1 MPRRFGEGY
10 PVASILRVKVIYILD
25 SHILIEWGWAVLQNV
40 DVAVVGHLSIDRIL
54 LPSRTT
60 PFTVLGGA
68 ATYTSLAARRLDATA
83 SVISK
88 VGGNFPEAYLWWLR
102 QEGVDLSGV
111 IKKVDE
117 PSTSFELGYS
127 ADLSERTLNLK
138 GKGAPIELADL
149 PEYLKAKS
157 FHVAPIAN
165 DVSFEVI
172 ERLKQCS
179 NVLSL
184 DPQGLLRNFDETGKV
199 TENASVDKRILSL
212 INIYKSSQPEII
224 ALTGQASL
232 KAAIK
237 AVHDFGVGTVIV
249 TLGAKGSVLSVEGA
263 QFNIAACPS
272 QVLVDPTGAGDVFIG
287 GFLTEYLRQKESIW
301 CACVGSAAAS
311 FVVEGIG
318 PTYLGKKE
326 EIYQRAK
333 VLYEKELKQ

>member
-1 MPRRFGEGY
+1 M
-10 PVASILRVKVIYILD
+10 
-25 SHILIEWGWAVLQNV
+25 LQNV
-40 DVAVVGHLSIDRIL
+40 DVLVVGHLSIDRIL
-54 LPSRTT
+54 LPSRTA

-68 ATYTSLAARRLDATA
+68 AAYTSIAAKRLDATA

-88 VGGNFPEAYLWWLR
+88 VGGNFPEAYLWWLK
-102 QEGVDLSGV
+102 QEGIDLSGV
-111 IKKVDE
+111 MKNADQ
-117 PSTSFELGYS
+117 PSTSFELNYNK
-127 ADLSERTLNLK
+127 DLSERTLTLK
-138 GKGAPIELADL
+138 AKGAPIELNDL

-157 FHVAPIAN
+157 VHIAPIAN
-165 DVSFEVI
+165 EVSFEVI
-172 ERLKQCS
+172 QRLKQCS

-184 DPQGLLRNFDETGKV
+184 DPQGLLRSFDEAGKV
-199 TENASVDKRILSL
+199 SENTSVDKRILSL
-212 INIYKSSQPEII
+212 INIYKSSQAEIL
-224 ALTGQASL
+224 ALTGQTEL

-249 TLGAKGSVLSVEGA
+249 TLGAKGAVLSVEGA

-311 FVVEGIG
+311 LVVEGLG
-318 PTYLGKKE
+318 PTYFGKKE

>member
-1 MPRRFGEGY
+1 
-10 PVASILRVKVIYILD
+10 
-25 SHILIEWGWAVLQNV
+25 VLQNV
-40 DVAVVGHLSIDRIL
+40 DVLVIGHLSIDRIL
-54 LPSRTT
+54 LPSRTA

-68 ATYTSLAARRLDATA
+68 AAYTSLSAKRLDATA

-102 QEGVDLSGV
+102 QEGIDLSGV
-111 IKKVDE
+111 VKKADQ
-117 PSTSFELGYS
+117 PSTSFELVYS
-127 ADLSERTLNLK
+127 SDLSERKLNLK
-138 GKGAPIELADL
+138 GKGPPIELTDL

-157 FHVAPIAN
+157 VHIAPIAN
-165 DVSFEVI
+165 EVSFEVI

-184 DPQGLLRNFDETGKV
+184 DPQGLLRSFDEAGNV

-212 INIYKSSQPEII
+212 INIYKSSQTEIL
-224 ALTGQASL
+224 ALTGQSDL

-249 TLGAKGSVLSVEGA
+249 TLGTKGSVLSIEGA
-263 QFNIAACPS
+263 QFNISACPS

-287 GFLTEYLRQKESIW
+287 GFLTEYLRQKELIW

-318 PTYLGKKE
+318 PTYFGKKE
-326 EIYQRAK
+326 EIYERAK

>member
-1 MPRRFGEGY
+1 M
-10 PVASILRVKVIYILD
+10 
-25 SHILIEWGWAVLQNV
+25 LQNV
-40 DVAVVGHLSIDRIL
+40 DVAVVGHLCIDTIL
-54 LPSRTT
+54 LPSRTA
-60 PFTVLGGA
+60 PFTILGGA
-68 ATYTSLAARRLDATA
+68 ATYTSLSAKRLDATT

-102 QEGVDLSGV
+102 QEGIDLSAV
-111 IKKVDE
+111 IKKTDE
-117 PSTSFELGYS
+117 SSTSFELAYTK
-127 ADLSERTLNLK
+127 DLSERTLSLK

-157 FHVAPIAN
+157 VHVAPIAN
-165 DVSFEVI
+165 EVSFEVI
-172 ERLKQCS
+172 ERLKQCTS
-179 NVLSL
+179 VLSL
-184 DPQGLLRNFDETGKV
+184 DPQGLLRSFDKAGNV
-199 TENASVDKRILSL
+199 TESASVDKRILSL
-212 INIYKSSQPEII
+212 INIYKSSQAEIF
-224 ALTGQASL
+224 ALTDQSDL
-232 KAAIK
+232 KAALK
-237 AVHDFGVGTVIV
+237 VVHDFGVGTVIV

-287 GFLTEYLRQKESIW
+287 AFLTEYLRQKESIW

-318 PTYLGKKE
+318 PTYFGKTE

>member
-1 MPRRFGEGY
+1 M
-10 PVASILRVKVIYILD
+10 
-25 SHILIEWGWAVLQNV
+25 LQNV
-40 DVAVVGHLSIDRIL
+40 DVAVVGHLCIDTIL
-54 LPSRTT
+54 LPSRSA
-60 PFTVLGGA
+60 PFTILGGA
-68 ATYTSLAARRLDATA
+68 ATYTSLSAKHLDATT

-102 QEGVDLSGV
+102 QEGIDLSAV
-111 IKKVDE
+111 IKKTDE
-117 PSTSFELGYS
+117 SSTSFELAYTK
-127 ADLSERTLNLK
+127 DLSERTLSLK

-157 FHVAPIAN
+157 VHVAPIAN
-165 DVSFEVI
+165 EVSFEVI
-172 ERLKQCS
+172 ERLKQCTS
-179 NVLSL
+179 VLSL
-184 DPQGLLRNFDETGKV
+184 DPQGLLRSFDDAGNV
-199 TENASVDKRILSL
+199 TENASVDKRILGL
-212 INIYKSSQPEII
+212 INIYKSSQAEIL
-224 ALTGQASL
+224 ALTGQSEL
-232 KAAIK
+232 KAALK
-237 AVHDFGVGTVIV
+237 VVHDFGVGTVIV

-287 GFLTEYLRQKESIW
+287 AFLTEYLREKESIW

-318 PTYLGKKE
+318 PTYFGKKE

>member
-1 MPRRFGEGY
+1 M
-10 PVASILRVKVIYILD
+10 
-25 SHILIEWGWAVLQNV
+25 LQNV
-40 DVAVVGHLSIDRIL
+40 DVAVVGHLCIDTIL
-54 LPSRTT
+54 LPSRTA
-60 PFTVLGGA
+60 PFTILGGA
-68 ATYTSLAARRLDATA
+68 ATYTSLSAKRLDATT

-102 QEGVDLSGV
+102 QEGIDLSAV
-111 IKKVDE
+111 IKKTDE
-117 PSTSFELGYS
+117 SSTSFELAYTK
-127 ADLSERTLNLK
+127 DLSERTLSLK

-157 FHVAPIAN
+157 VHVAPIAN
-165 DVSFEVI
+165 EVSFEVI
-172 ERLKQCS
+172 ERLKQCTS
-179 NVLSL
+179 VLSL
-184 DPQGLLRNFDETGKV
+184 DPQGLLRSFDKAGNV
-199 TENASVDKRILSL
+199 TESASVDKRILSL
-212 INIYKSSQPEII
+212 INIYKSSQAEIF
-224 ALTGQASL
+224 ALTDQSDL
-232 KAAIK
+232 KAALK
-237 AVHDFGVGTVIV
+237 VVHDFGVGTVIV

-287 GFLTEYLRQKESIW
+287 AFLTEYLRQKESIW

-318 PTYLGKKE
+318 PTYFGKKE

>member
-1 MPRRFGEGY
+1 M
-10 PVASILRVKVIYILD
+10 
-25 SHILIEWGWAVLQNV
+25 LQNV
-40 DVAVVGHLSIDRIL
+40 DVLVVGHLSIDRIL
-54 LPSRTT
+54 LPSRTA

-68 ATYTSLAARRLDATA
+68 AAYTSIAAKRLDATA

-88 VGGNFPEAYLWWLR
+88 VGGNFPEAYLWWLK
-102 QEGVDLSGV
+102 QEGIDLSGV
-111 IKKVDE
+111 VKNADK
-117 PSTSFELGYS
+117 PSTSFELNYNE
-127 ADLSERTLNLK
+127 DLSERTLTLK
-138 GKGAPIELADL
+138 AKGAPIELDDL

-157 FHVAPIAN
+157 VHIAPIAN
-165 DVSFEVI
+165 EVSFEVI
-172 ERLKQCS
+172 QRLKQCS

-184 DPQGLLRNFDETGKV
+184 DPQGLLRSFDEAGKV
-199 TENASVDKRILSL
+199 SENTSVDKRILSL
-212 INIYKSSQPEII
+212 INIYKSSQAEILG
-224 ALTGQASL
+224 LTGQTEL

-249 TLGAKGSVLSVEGA
+249 TLGAKGAVLSVEGA

-311 FVVEGIG
+311 LVVEGLG
-318 PTYLGKKE
+318 PTYFGKKE
-326 EIYQRAK
+326 EVYQRAK